1 MLGAS
6 GLGAVTVLATG
17 IGVSDIARIAQQ
29 QGPLSD
35 AWGRA
40 TFIQA
45 WAPQPFVGD
54 PADRERDRNDAFLQR
69 KAQEREHGFQQ
80 QQRQQA
86 EERRDLRLERRLDAD
101 RRMERDRPGWPGR

>member
-6 GLGAVTVLATG
+6 GLVAVTVLTTG

-45 WAPQPFVGD
+45 WAPQPLVEY
-54 PADRERDRNDAFLQR
+54 PADRERDRNDAYLQR
-69 KAQEREHGFQQ
+69 KAMERERDFQQ
-80 QQRQQA
+80 QQA
-86 EERRDLRLERRLDAD
+86 EERRN
-101 RRMERDRPGWPGR
+101 RPGWPGR

>member
-6 GLGAVTVLATG
+6 GLVAVAVLTTG

-45 WAPQPFVGD
+45 WTPQPFVED
-54 PADRERDRNDAFLQR
+54 PADRERDRNDAYL
-69 KAQEREHGFQQ
+69 
-80 QQRQQA
+80 
-86 EERRDLRLERRLDAD
+86 RRDLRLERRLDAE

>member
-6 GLGAVTVLATG
+6 GLVAVTVLTTG

-45 WAPQPFVGD
+45 WAPQPFAED
-54 PADRERDRNDAFLQR
+54 PADRETLPLKPACCR
-69 KAQEREHGFQQ
+69 
-80 QQRQQA
+80 
-86 EERRDLRLERRLDAD
+86 RRLAA
-101 RRMERDRPGWPGR
+101 

>member
-1 MLGAS
+1 MVGTS
-6 GLGAVTVLATG
+6 GLVAVTVLTTG

-45 WAPQPFVGD
+45 WAPQPFVED
-54 PADRERDRNDAFLQR
+54 PAD
-69 KAQEREHGFQQ
+69 
-80 QQRQQA
+80 
-86 EERRDLRLERRLDAD
+86 
-101 RRMERDRPGWPGR
+101 